1 MRVGGAERQVVNT
14 LNHLQAAEK
23 HLLVLSAASDSGL
36 VQNIDSST
44 VTVHH
49 IPVRLRTLPIN
60 VWQIYRFFK
69 RQNINV
75 VHTHMFWATVYGA
88 IAAAIARVSVVVT
101 SEHGMNL
108 WKKKRH
114 RWLERHVLSRCA
126 DLRICVSRDILKQ
139 RSEQD
144 HIPMSKLRV
153 LPNGTAVGPPR
164 KARPPGSTM
173 RLIAVGRLIDVKGY
187 PVLIEAV
194 KLLTDQGMSV
204 ALDILGDGERRASL
218 QLNIDDLA
226 LSDKVTL
233 RGNVDNPHSWFDEAD
248 MFIMPSHREGQP
260 MALLEAMAG
269 SLPIVA
275 SAVGGIP
282 DTVSDGVEALLVA
295 PDDTL
300 SLAAAIRRI
309 INDPAFARRLGEN
322 AYARV
327 QKDYSIQA
335 ACRKL
340 EAMYQDIYKAKHDV
354 A

>member
-23 HLLVLSAASDSGL
+23 HLLVLSAPSDSGL
-36 VQNIDSST
+36 TQNIDSST
-44 VTVHH
+44 VTVHY
-49 IPVRLRTLPIN
+49 IPVRVRWLPIN
-60 VWQIYRFFK
+60 LWQISRFFK
-69 RQNINV
+69 RQNIDV
-75 VHTHMFWATVYGA
+75 VHTHMYWASVYGV

-101 SEHGMNL
+101 SEHGMNP
-108 WKKKRH
+108 WKKTRH
-114 RWLERHVLSRCA
+114 RWLERQVLGRCA
-126 DLRICVSRDILKQ
+126 DLRLCVSKAILKQ
-139 RSEQD
+139 RCEHD
-144 HIPMSKLRV
+144 RIPVAKLRV

-164 KARPPGSTM
+164 EARPPGSTM

-194 KLLTDQGMSV
+194 KLLADQGMSV
-204 ALDILGDGERRASL
+204 ALDILGDGERRAAL
-218 QLNIDDLA
+218 QSSIDDLA
-226 LSDKVTL
+226 LSDHVTL
-233 RGNVDNPHSWFDEAD
+233 RGNVDNPSSWLDKAD
-248 MFIMPSHREGQP
+248 IYIMSSRREGQP

-282 DTVSDGVEALLVA
+282 DTVSDGAEALLVA
-295 PDDTL
+295 PDDPL
-300 SLAAAIRRI
+300 ALAAAIRRI
-309 INDPAFARRLGEN
+309 IDDPEFARRLGEN

-327 QKDYSIQA
+327 QKDYSIQT

-340 EAMYQDIYKAKHDV
+340 EAMYQDTYKAKHDV